1 MELEIPAKKDS
12 FDPRLYRPFEVIV
25 SVTLH
30 EIQGHLVQ
38 CISEKQTYSPIIF
51 VEKLCFEL
59 HKTYHETELQLL
71 ISPAVCQVQDGLQR
85 KEPFDSTFKEGFVTL
100 SSLQFRGHAMFSN
113 LDRPIESETLE
124 YAWLVEVEVGEIFGR
139 LTLDHLRQIVI
150 PLEAF
155 FFQVSLLGCAVTL
168 FIFFGRFFKPTLS
181 CSHRFHSKNVST
193 TFFKTSA
200 HNRTLASTNCVPTPK
215 ISNIV

>member
-1 MELEIPAKKDS
+1 M

-30 EIQGHLVQ
+30 EIQGHLIESV
-38 CISEKQTYSPIIF
+38 SEKDVYSPLIF

-59 HKTYHETELQLL
+59 HKTFLETRLQLL
-71 ISPAVCQVQDGLQR
+71 ISPSVLQVHDGLINNESFNSSY
-85 KEPFDSTFKEGFVTL
+85 KDGFLTL

-139 LTLDHLRQIVI
+139 ITLNHLSQIVV
-150 PLEAF
+150 PLETF
-155 FFQVSLLGCAVTL
+155 FFQV
-168 FIFFGRFFKPTLS
+168 R
-181 CSHRFHSKNVST
+181 
-193 TFFKTSA
+193 
-200 HNRTLASTNCVPTPK
+200 
-215 ISNIV
+215 

>member
-1 MELEIPAKKDS
+1 MPCRNVKKRSDTTTSDKKEKNAELENEQAQQQQSKP

-38 CISEKQTYSPIIF
+38 CSNQPELYAPLVY

-59 HKTYHETELQLL
+59 QKGYTETKLQLI
-71 ISPAVCQVQDGLQR
+71 ISPAVVQVDDGLER
-85 KEPFDSTFKEGFVTL
+85 KSPINAAWKEGFLTL

-124 YAWLVEVEVGEIFGR
+124 YAWLVEVEVGEIGGR
-139 LTLDHLRQIVI
+139 LTLDHLKQILI
-150 PLEAF
+150 PLENF
-155 FFQVSLLGCAVTL
+155 FFQV
-168 FIFFGRFFKPTLS
+168 
-181 CSHRFHSKNVST
+181 
-193 TFFKTSA
+193 
-200 HNRTLASTNCVPTPK
+200 
-215 ISNIV
+215 